1 MDLHLKVLQQVPWRL
16 FQQFHQFQVLPGSL
30 QETGKHSSP
39 LFRVWI

>member
-16 FQQFHQFQVLPGSL
+16 FQQFQVLPGSL